1 VDGQSAT
8 SSDHALSERGRILAE
23 VSNAIVRIH
32 KRFYGKGPVKARA
45 HLSQDLLTVILE
57 GGFTRGEQT
66 LQDHGH
72 GQEVVRSRLAMQQSI
87 ESEFRTA
94 IESILYRSVRSFMSA
109 NDPSHDLQAE
119 IFVLHPRGS
128 ESLDGDGAARDAAA
142 DGSLPERAQR
152 ANRELLEEQRVGEQF
167 VDQPLNDLRALPP
180 SSSRADARCTT
191 SAAAAD
197 AAAGTLRSQQ

>member
-1 VDGQSAT
+1 MESHTESRGDT
-8 SSDHALSERGRILAE
+8 TLSERGQVLAD
-23 VSNAIVRIH
+23 VSNAVVRIH

-72 GQEVVRSRLAMQQSI
+72 AQEVVRSRLAMQQSI

-94 IESILYRSVRSFMSA
+94 IETILYRSVRSFMSA
-109 NDPSHDLQAE
+109 NDPSNDLQAE

-128 ESLDGDGAARDAAA
+128 ESLDGDGAGVASA
-142 DGSLPERAQR
+142 DGSLSERAHR
-152 ANRELLEEQRVGEQF
+152 AVGRNREVLEEHRA
-167 VDQPLNDLRALPP
+167 LRAEQEQ
-180 SSSRADARCTT
+180 SRRALHDE
-191 SAAAAD
+191 
-197 AAAGTLRSQQ
+197 RSRN

>member
-1 VDGQSAT
+1 MEVKAIESHTESRGDMT
-8 SSDHALSERGRILAE
+8 LSERGQVLAD
-23 VSNAIVRIH
+23 VSNAVVRIH

-72 GQEVVRSRLAMQQSI
+72 AQEVVRSRLAMQQSI

-94 IESILYRSVRSFMSA
+94 IETILYRSVRSFMSA
-109 NDPSHDLQAE
+109 NDPSNDLQAE

-128 ESLDGDGAARDAAA
+128 ESLDGDGAGDASAA
-142 DGSLPERAQR
+142 DGSLSERAQR
-152 ANRELLEEQRVGEQF
+152 AVGRNREVLDEHRA
-167 VDQPLNDLRALPP
+167 LRAEQEQ
-180 SSSRADARCTT
+180 SRRALQDE
-191 SAAAAD
+191 
-197 AAAGTLRSQQ
+197 RSRN